1 MGGEERKKKEGE
13 RRCRDAGEEKKK
25 KNRPQEVA
33 QSAGITPH
41 EAEVTSSNPSTSRVD
56 MSKKNKKQ
64 KKNKTKQVNY
74 ETLKLTK

>member
-1 MGGEERKKKEGE
+1 MRERK
-13 RRCRDAGEEKKK
+13 KKK

-41 EAEVTSSNPSTSRVD
+41 KAEVTSSNPSTSRVD

-64 KKNKTKQVNY
+64 KKQNKTG
-74 ETLKLTK
+74 